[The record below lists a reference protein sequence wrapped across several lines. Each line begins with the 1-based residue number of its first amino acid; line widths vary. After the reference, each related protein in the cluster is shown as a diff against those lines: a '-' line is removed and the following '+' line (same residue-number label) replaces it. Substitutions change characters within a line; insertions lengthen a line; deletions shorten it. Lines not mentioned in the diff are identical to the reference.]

1 MSQLTC
7 PEGAYVTRVYGR
19 AGSSIDKFCALCS
32 DGTNHCNG
40 TGNGGG
46 DFGLNNRLG
55 FNKISNYSYGA
66 EDMSG
71 FAINNPD
78 GLSVTKYGT
87 TSGITQSDYKCP
99 LNQVIN
105 NISYVGDTNTGWAH
119 HVQGVGCI
127 SIPTPKYKLTCP
139 ANSYITELRG
149 GAGAAVDRL
158 CAKCSDGTNLGC
170 LGVSGGGIPFNQTS
184 NDGFEKFDIS
194 EITDNNDKILRNIT
208 LYGKNITSPRYGD
221 TGGTSSTLKCNDGEV
236 ISSITPISNWG
247 NSTLTPSLSSVL
259 CYKKPVATTG
269 TGTGSNTGTG
279 SGSGSNTGTGSGS
292 GSNTGTGSGT
302 GSNTG
307 TGSGT
312 GTGTGSGSNTGSGSG
327 TGTGTGSNTGTGS
340 GTGTNTGTGSGS
352 STNTETENTN
362 YTTGDNTED
371 DTPNYTLYIILFI
384 VVVIVMSLLFMG
396 DGESKNKR
404 RMMYNQY
411 PQNNMYNQYPMQNMP
426 MNNMPMQNM
435 PMQNM
440 SMRQY

>member
-55 FNKISNYSYGA
+55 FNKISNYSYGND
-66 EDMSG
+66 DMSG

-105 NISYVGDTNTGWAH
+105 NISYVGDTNIGWAH

-149 GAGAAVDRL
+149 GAGAAIDRL

-279 SGSGSNTGTGSGS
+279 SGSG
-292 GSNTGTGSGT
+292 
-302 GSNTG
+302 
-307 TGSGT
+307 
-312 GTGTGSGSNTGSGSG
+312 
-327 TGTGTGSNTGTGS
+327 
-340 GTGTNTGTGSGS
+340 
-352 STNTETENTN
+352 TNTETENTN

-426 MNNMPMQNM
+426 MNNTPMQNMPMNNMPMQNM

>member
-55 FNKISNYSYGA
+55 FNKISNYSYGND
-66 EDMSG
+66 DMSG

-149 GAGAAVDRL
+149 GAGAAIDRL

-208 LYGKNITSPRYGD
+208 FYGKNITSPRYGD

-279 SGSGSNTGTGSGS
+279 SGSG
-292 GSNTGTGSGT
+292 
-302 GSNTG
+302 
-307 TGSGT
+307 
-312 GTGTGSGSNTGSGSG
+312 
-327 TGTGTGSNTGTGS
+327 
-340 GTGTNTGTGSGS
+340 
-352 STNTETENTN
+352 TNTETENTN

-426 MNNMPMQNM
+426 MNNTPMQNMPMNNMPMQNM

>member
-32 DGTNHCNG
+32 DGTNHCSG

-87 TSGITQSDYKCP
+87 TSGITMRGWNCP
-99 LNQVIN
+99 INKVIN
-105 NISYVGDTNTGWAH
+105 NISYVGDTNVGWAH
-119 HVQGVGCI
+119 RVKGIGCI
-127 SIPTPKYKLTCP
+127 DLPTPKYKLTCP

-247 NSTLTPSLSSVL
+247 NSTLTPSLSSIL

-279 SGSGSNTGTGSGS
+279 SGSGSNTGTGSG
-292 GSNTGTGSGT
+292 TG
-302 GSNTG
+302 
-307 TGSGT
+307 
-312 GTGTGSGSNTGSGSG
+312 
-327 TGTGTGSNTGTGS
+327 
-340 GTGTNTGTGSGS
+340 TGTGSGS

-426 MNNMPMQNM
+426 MNNMQMSNM
-435 PMQNM
+435 PM
-440 SMRQY
+440 RQY

>member
-55 FNKISNYSYGA
+55 FNKISNYSYGND
-66 EDMSG
+66 DMSG

-269 TGTGSNTGTG
+269 TGTGSNTGSG
-279 SGSGSNTGTGSGS
+279 SSSGSNTGTGSGS

-307 TGSGT
+307 TN
-312 GTGTGSGSNTGSGSG
+312 TGTGSGS
-327 TGTGTGSNTGTGS
+327 GSNTGTGS
-340 GTGTNTGTGSGS
+340 GTGTNTGSGSGSGTNTGSGSGS

-426 MNNMPMQNM
+426 MNNMQMSNM

-440 SMRQY
+440 SMSQY